1 MNEMHMASLHASY
14 AQSPSPDVME
24 QLVEGYLPLS
34 RAIARKFTGR
44 GVEQDDLEQVAAI
57 ALMKAIERFE
67 PDRGLKFTTYAT
79 PTIAGEV
86 RNYLRDKGSL
96 LRVSRDARS
105 RLYQMQQVRD
115 KLTQQLMREPTV
127 KELAAGMGIDPEEL
141 LSLLDQR
148 EATDVMS
155 LSAASSTDE
164 DAQLLEEKL
173 GTVERGYEQVEQSEW
188 MQWIMRQL
196 SDTEKQLLQL
206 RFIEKLGQRDTAKMM
221 NVSQMQVSRL
231 ERRMLARLREMT
243 ERWHETM

>member
-14 AQSPSPDVME
+14 AQSPSPDLME

-67 PDRGLKFTTYAT
+67 PERGLKFTTYAT

-96 LRVSRDARS
+96 LRVSRDVRS
-105 RLYQMQQVRD
+105 RLYQMQQIRD
-115 KLTQQLMREPTV
+115 TLTQQLQREPSIS
-127 KELAAGMGIDPEEL
+127 ELAAAMGIDPESL
-141 LSLLDQR
+141 LSLLEQR
-148 EATDVMS
+148 EASEVTS
-155 LSAASSTDE
+155 LSAGTSSDE
-164 DAQLLEEKL
+164 DAQMIEEKL
-173 GTVERGYEQVEQSEW
+173 GALDRGFEEVEQSEW
-188 MQWIMRQL
+188 MQWVMRQL
-196 SDTEKQLLQL
+196 TPAEQELLRL
-206 RFIEKLGQRDTAKMM
+206 RFVERLGQRDTAKQM
-221 NVSQMQVSRL
+221 NISQMQVSRV